1 MSASSFRRD
10 WLTKPIFRLAQH
22 ALPRLSDT
30 EREAIEAGD
39 VWWDADLFTGNP
51 DWKKFLAFAP
61 ARLSNEERQFL
72 AGPVEELCGMLDE
85 WKINWQWHDLP
96 PDVWQFLKAKKF
108 FAMIIPKQYGGLGF
122 SHYAH
127 SEVIRKISSRSIC
140 GAVTA
145 MVPNSLGPGELLMQF
160 GTTAQRD
167 YWLPRLARGEEIPCF
182 GLTSPEAGSDAA
194 SMIDSG
200 VVCRGTYDGRE
211 VLGIRLNWHK
221 RYITLGPIATVLGL
235 AFKLHDP
242 DHLLGTQEDI
252 GITLALVPT
261 HLPGVS
267 IGRRHLPAMHVFQNG
282 PNWGHDVFI
291 PLDNVIG
298 GVDQVG
304 KGWKMLMSALAA
316 GRGISLPSL
325 SAAGAAFC
333 AHVTG
338 AYSRIREQ
346 FHVPIAKFEAIEER
360 LGRIAATA
368 YLLDA
373 ARRMTCAALD
383 DGHHPAVVTAIMKSQ
398 ATDRM
403 RVAVDDAMDVHGG
416 KGIIEGP
423 LNYLGS
429 LYRGVPIAITVEGAN
444 IVTRSLI
451 QFGQGAIR
459 CHPYLLKEMQAL
471 EDTDRARGLD
481 AFDQAFWAH
490 VGHSL
495 VNTMRAW
502 GRAWTG
508 GLLAPAPDA
517 GAATKFYRQIS
528 RHAAAFALAVD
539 LSLLS
544 LGGGLKRKEMISA
557 RFGDILSE
565 LYLSSAALKRW
576 NDEGRNDD
584 DLPLL
589 AYCMAASFATITVRF
604 DEIIANFPVRP
615 VAWLLRFLIQPLGVR
630 HRGPSDRV
638 THRCA
643 EIIVNPCP
651 ARDRLTVDLY
661 HPSAAETENGI
672 ALLERAFAMTV
683 AVQPI
688 RDRMRA
694 VHIRDVDQALAQRT
708 ISADEAA
715 KLKAAADAVA
725 AAIAVN
731 DFAPEELTARGAFH
745 KGDVSSPA
753 TSQEALQLTTD
764 RLPPE
769 QVPSLPPP
777 GAPDQVIPLPP
788 PEAPSEAAE

>member
-1 MSASSFRRD
+1 MPQSSFRRD
-10 WLTKPIFRLAQH
+10 WLTKPIFGMARH
-22 ALPRLSDT
+22 ALPHLSDT

-51 DWKKFLAFAP
+51 DWNKLLAFAP
-61 ARLSNEERQFL
+61 AKLSEEEQQFL
-72 AGPVEELCGMLDE
+72 DGPVDELCRMLND
-85 WKINWQWHDLP
+85 WKINWEWHDLP
-96 PDVWQFLKAKKF
+96 PEVWDFLKTRKF

-122 SHYAH
+122 SAYAH
-127 SEVIRKISSRSIC
+127 SEVIRKLSTRSIC
-140 GAVTA
+140 AACTA
-145 MVPNSLGPGELLMQF
+145 MVPNSLGPGELLLQF
-160 GTTAQRD
+160 GTKAQQD

-200 VVCRGTYDGRE
+200 VVCRGMYDGQE

-221 RYITLGPIATVLGL
+221 RYITLGPVATVLGL

-242 DHLLGTQEDI
+242 DHLIGERDDI

-261 HLPGVS
+261 HLPGIS
-267 IGRRHLPAMHVFQNG
+267 IGRRHLPALHVFQNG

-291 PLDNVIG
+291 PMDNVIG
-298 GVDQVG
+298 GVAQVG

-333 AHVTG
+333 ANITG
-338 AYSRIREQ
+338 AYARIREQ
-346 FHVPIAKFEAIEER
+346 FHVSISKFEAVQER

-368 YLLDA
+368 YQLDA

-403 RVAVDDAMDVHGG
+403 RIAVNDAMDVHGG
-416 KGIIEGP
+416 KAIIEGP

-444 IVTRSLI
+444 IVTRALI

-459 CHPYLLKEMQAL
+459 CHPYLLKEILAL
-471 EDTDRARGLD
+471 EDTDRERGLD
-481 AFDQAFWAH
+481 AFDQAFWGH

-495 VNTMRAW
+495 ANACRAI

-508 GLLAPAPDA
+508 GLFAPAPDA
-517 GAATKFYRQIS
+517 GAATPFYRQLS

-539 LSLLS
+539 LALLT
-544 LGGGLKRKEMISA
+544 LGGALKRKEMISA

-565 LYLSSAALKRW
+565 LYLASAALKRW
-576 NDEGRNDD
+576 NDEGRQEA

-589 AYCMAASFATITVRF
+589 EYCVESSFATIEARF
-604 DEIIANFPVRP
+604 DELLGNFPVRP
-615 VAWLLRFLIQPLGVR
+615 VAWLLRFFIQPFGR
-630 HRGPSDRV
+630 RGRGPSDHV
-638 THRCA
+638 TDTCA
-643 EIIVNPCP
+643 DLITTPSA

-661 HPSAAETENGI
+661 HPTELDGSNGI
-672 ALLERAFAMTV
+672 ALVERAFTMT
-683 AVQPI
+683 AEVQPI
-688 RDRMRA
+688 RDRMHAAR
-694 VHIRDVDQALAQRT
+694 VRDIDQAVKQGT
-708 ISADEAA
+708 ITADEAA
-715 KLKAAADAVA
+715 KLKAVADAVA
-725 AAIAVN
+725 AAIAVD
-731 DFAPEELTARGAFH
+731 DFAPEELTGRGA
-745 KGDVSSPA
+745 KGIGAKGEASSQATSPA
-753 TSQEALQLTTD
+753 
-764 RLPPE
+764 PP
-769 QVPSLPPP
+769 V
-777 GAPDQVIPLPP
+777 
-788 PEAPSEAAE
+788 AAE

>member
-1 MSASSFRRD
+1 MSSSSFRRD
-10 WLTKPIFRLAQH
+10 WITKPIFRLAQH

-51 DWKKFLAFAP
+51 DWNKLLAFAP
-61 ARLSNEERQFL
+61 AKLSAEEQEFL
-72 AGPVEELCGMLDE
+72 AGPVEELCRMLDD
-85 WKINWQWHDLP
+85 WKINWELHDLP
-96 PDVWQFLKAKKF
+96 PEVWDFLKSREF
-108 FAMIIPKQYGGLGF
+108 FAMIIPKTYGGLGF
-122 SHYAH
+122 SAYAH
-127 SEVIRKISSRSIC
+127 SEVIRKLSSRSIC
-140 GAVTA
+140 GAVTT

-160 GTTAQRD
+160 GTEAQRS
-167 YWLPRLARGEEIPCF
+167 YWLPRLASGQEIPCF

-200 VVCRGTYDGRE
+200 VVCRGTFQGRE
-211 VLGIRLNWHK
+211 TLGIRLNWHK

-235 AFKLHDP
+235 AFKLSDP
-242 DHLLGTQEDI
+242 DHLIGSRDDI

-261 HLPGVS
+261 NLPGIS

-291 PLDNVIG
+291 PMDNVIG

-333 AHVTG
+333 AHITG
-338 AYSRIREQ
+338 AYARIREQ
-346 FHVPIAKFEAIEER
+346 FHVPIANFEAIQER

-368 YLLDA
+368 YLLDG

-403 RVAVDDAMDVHGG
+403 RVAVSDAMDVHGG
-416 KGIIEGP
+416 KAIIEGP

-481 AFDQAFWAH
+481 AFDKVLWAH

-495 VNTMRAW
+495 ANTFRAW

-508 GLLAPAPDA
+508 GLFAPAANA
-517 GAATKFYRQIS
+517 GAATRYYRQLS

-539 LSLLS
+539 LSLLT
-544 LGGGLKRKEMISA
+544 LGGALKRKEMISA

-565 LYLSSAALKRW
+565 LYLASAALKRW
-576 NDEGRNDD
+576 NDEGRQNDD
-584 DLPLL
+584 LALL
-589 AYCMAASFATITVRF
+589 EYCMQASFAIIETRF
-604 DEIIANFPVRP
+604 DELLANFPVRP
-615 VAWLLRFLIQPLGVR
+615 VAWLLRFLIQPLGPR
-630 HRGPSDRV
+630 RRGPSDRV
-638 THRCA
+638 TDRCA
-643 EIIVNPCP
+643 DIIANPGA

-661 HPSAAETENGI
+661 HPAASETENGI
-672 ALLERAFAMTV
+672 ALVERAFAMTV

-688 RDRMRA
+688 RDRMHTAR
-694 VHIRDVDQALAQRT
+694 VREVDQAVAQRT
-708 ISADEAA
+708 ITADEAG

-731 DFAPEELTARGAFH
+731 DFAPEELTSRGAANKGELPSQATFH
-745 KGDVSSPA
+745 ATLQPASSQPPA
-753 TSQEALQLTTD
+753 DQL
-764 RLPPE
+764 
-769 QVPSLPPP
+769 PSHP
-777 GAPDQVIPLPP
+777 A
-788 PEAPSEAAE
+788 AAE